1 MKRRAV
7 LAALT
12 AALSLPASVRAQNA
26 ALDKLRIGLIPAEIS
41 AEIFYGIDRGIFAR
55 NGLDVEFD
63 AFTNGNSIAAG
74 LASGALDVGLSD
86 LVSVMS
92 AHVRGLPF
100 GYIAPGLLNGEKAPT
115 YGIIVAGN
123 SAIRVA
129 KDFNGT
135 TFAVNGLK
143 NIVQVSVQAWI
154 DNNGGDSSTVRFV
167 EMPIPAMAPAV
178 ARGEVQAAG
187 PNEPALTLAVD
198 NGARVIFMD
207 RRAVAPQFLLSGW
220 ITTRAWVT
228 AHPATARN
236 FVRAVRETAVWANA
250 NRALSG
256 PILAKYTKIPL
267 PVIDHMHR
275 GNFAL
280 SFDPAQIQPMIEAA
294 AKYGVIDKSFPASDL
309 IIDTP

>member
-1 MKRRAV
+1 MKRRDV

-12 AALSLPASVRAQNA
+12 AALAVPASVRAQSA
-26 ALDKLRIGLIPAEIS
+26 PPEKLSVGLIPAEIS
-41 AEIFYGIDRGIFAR
+41 AQIFYGIDRGIFAH
-55 NGLDVEFD
+55 NGLDVEFE

-100 GYIAPGLLNGEKAPT
+100 GYIAPGLLNGEKTPT

-178 ARGEVQAAG
+178 ARGEVQG
-187 PNEPALTLAVD
+187 QGLTSP
-198 NGARVIFMD
+198 R
-207 RRAVAPQFLLSGW
+207 
-220 ITTRAWVT
+220 
-228 AHPATARN
+228 
-236 FVRAVRETAVWANA
+236 
-250 NRALSG
+250 
-256 PILAKYTKIPL
+256 
-267 PVIDHMHR
+267 
-275 GNFAL
+275 
-280 SFDPAQIQPMIEAA
+280 
-294 AKYGVIDKSFPASDL
+294 
-309 IIDTP
+309 